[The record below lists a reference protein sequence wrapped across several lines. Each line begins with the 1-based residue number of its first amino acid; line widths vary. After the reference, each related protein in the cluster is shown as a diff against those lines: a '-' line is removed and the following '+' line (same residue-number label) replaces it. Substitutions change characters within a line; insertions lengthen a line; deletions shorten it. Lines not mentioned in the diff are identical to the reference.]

1 MKRYKLPRT
10 GRSPVRFEG
19 NEIANRITP
28 EGKRQHAITI
38 YKTQAG
44 NLIAC
49 VQYLTEWPRETER
62 DTVFIEQAWPALV
75 EQLAS
80 YRAGNDVTGFP
91 AGEQFRQ
98 QEAITR
104 REIQDNYDSLL
115 STICEELDWIEEVD

>member
-10 GRSPVRFEG
+10 GRAPIRFEG
-19 NEIANRITP
+19 DLIASAGTP
-28 EGKRQHAITI
+28 DGKRQHAIGIHQT
-38 YKTQAG
+38 KAG
-44 NLIAC
+44 KLIAH
-49 VQYLTEWPRETER
+49 VIYATEWPRETGR

>member
-1 MKRYKLPRT
+1 MTTYTLPRT
-10 GRSPVRFEG
+10 GRAPIRFNG
-19 NEIANRITP
+19 HQIAERITP

-38 YKTQAG
+38 YKSQAG
-44 NLIAC
+44 SLIAI
-49 VQYLTEWPRETER
+49 VQYLTDWPRETGR

-80 YRAGNDVTGFP
+80 YRAGDDVTGFP

-115 STICEELDWIEEVD
+115 STICEDLDWVEEVD